1 MIITWNNFEW
11 FAISAIVLWLGGALF
26 ALFSKERSR
35 WAILLTLLGIT
46 VFAVFIAGFWLNLHR
61 PPLRTMGE
69 TRLWY
74 SFFMGISG
82 LLTYIRWK
90 YPWIL
95 CFSTVVGAVFAIINI
110 LKPEI
115 HDQSLMPALQS
126 VWFVPHVIV
135 YMFSYAL
142 LGAVTLFALYLWLRS
157 SRRASDDEM
166 GLCDN
171 LVRIGWAFLSLGMVM
186 GALWAKQ
193 AWGDYWTWDPKETWA
208 AATWLG
214 YLLYLHLRAARPKD
228 RNAAFALIVF
238 SFLLLQMCWYGINY
252 LPAAQGVSIHT
263 Y

>member
-11 FAISAIVLWLGGALF
+11 FAISAIILWLGGALF

-35 WAILLTLLGIT
+35 WAILLTLLGIA
-46 VFAVFIAGFWLNLHR
+46 VFAVFIAGFWLNLKR

-74 SFFMGISG
+74 SFFMGVSG

-126 VWFVPHVIV
+126 PWFIPHVTI
-135 YMFSYAL
+135 YMFSYSV
-142 LGAVTLFALYLWLRS
+142 LGCAFIMS
-157 SRRASDDEM
+157 CM
-166 GLCDN
+166 GLIKRSDSY
-171 LVRIGWAFLSLGMVM
+171 LEATDKQVYTGLAFLTVGMLT
-186 GALWAKQ
+186 GAIWAKA
-193 AWGDYWTWDPKETWA
+193 AWGHYWSWDPKETWA
-208 AATWLG
+208 AVTWTG
-214 YLLYLHLRAARPKD
+214 YLLYVHLRLFRKASPK
-228 RNAAFALIVF
+228 ALYWILIA
-238 SFLLLQMCWYGINY
+238 SFLSLQMCWYGVNY
-252 LPAAQGVSIHT
+252 LPAAQQSIHL
-263 Y
+263 YSRS

>member
-11 FAISAIVLWLGGALF
+11 FAISAIILWLGGALF
-26 ALFSKERSR
+26 ALFSKGRSR
-35 WAILLTLLGIT
+35 WAILLTLLGIA

-74 SFFMGISG
+74 SFFMSVSG

-126 VWFVPHVIV
+126 PWFIPHVTI
-135 YMFSYAL
+135 YMFSYSV
-142 LGAVTLFALYLWLRS
+142 LGCAFIMS
-157 SRRASDDEM
+157 CM
-166 GLCDN
+166 GLIKHSGSYLEATDKQVYTG
-171 LVRIGWAFLSLGMVM
+171 LAFLTVGMLT
-186 GALWAKQ
+186 GAIWAKA
-193 AWGDYWTWDPKETWA
+193 AWGHYWSWDPKETWA
-208 AATWLG
+208 AVTWTG
-214 YLLYLHLRAARPKD
+214 YLLYVHLRLFRKASPK
-228 RNAAFALIVF
+228 ALYWILIV
-238 SFLLLQMCWYGINY
+238 SFLSLQMCWYGVNY
-252 LPAAQGVSIHT
+252 LPAAQQSIHL
-263 Y
+263 YSRS

>member
-11 FAISAIVLWLGGALF
+11 FAISAIVLWLSGALF

-95 CFSTVVGAVFAIINI
+95 CFSTVVGAVFAII
-110 LKPEI
+110 
-115 HDQSLMPALQS
+115 
-126 VWFVPHVIV
+126 
-135 YMFSYAL
+135 
-142 LGAVTLFALYLWLRS
+142 
-157 SRRASDDEM
+157 
-166 GLCDN
+166 
-171 LVRIGWAFLSLGMVM
+171 
-186 GALWAKQ
+186 
-193 AWGDYWTWDPKETWA
+193 
-208 AATWLG
+208 
-214 YLLYLHLRAARPKD
+214 
-228 RNAAFALIVF
+228 
-238 SFLLLQMCWYGINY
+238 SFLIQCWDAPLSCHVWDFSSINPIIWKRLTSRSIQEWPSLLSECLQELSGRKPLGGITGAGT
-252 LPAAQGVSIHT
+252 LKRLGQQ
-263 Y
+263 